1 MPQLDTV
8 YILMTYLWTWLML
21 HLTTQKIKTF
31 LMTTNPMIRTTP
43 HKPTPALPW
52 L

>member
-21 HLTTQKIKTF
+21 YLAAQKTKTF
-31 LMTTNPMIRTTP
+31 LMTTHPMICLTP
-43 HKPTPALPW
+43 NKPTPQLSW

>member
-8 YILMTYLWTWLML
+8 YILITFLWTWLTL
-21 HLTTQKIKTF
+21 YLTMQKIKTF
-31 LMTTNPMIRTTP
+31 MMTTHPAICPKPN
-43 HKPTPALPW
+43 KPTPTPTW